1 MKSKGNEKIHGIQP
15 TLSCNSLSPK
25 SNQHQFFSS
34 QQHQQIIT
42 RLGYENKIIKYNHL
56 RQNALT
62 LQKIPSTND
71 FRKCMDISLE
81 DLYVGLKGS
90 KDTLYN
96 LRRHLS
102 KMLLSFT

>member
-1 MKSKGNEKIHGIQP
+1 MKRYKIQGIQP
-15 TLSCNSLSPK
+15 TLSRNSLSPK

-42 RLGYENKIIKYNHL
+42 RLGYENKIIKYNHP

-62 LQKIPSTND
+62 QSLQKILSTND
-71 FRKCMDISLE
+71 FRKCME

-96 LRRHLS
+96 FSRQSPL
-102 KMLLSFT
+102 KDAT